1 MAADIANAIAMTLTH
16 SQIDTVR
23 FQSAPLPRLNCQGT
37 GDVPLQANAHGA
49 TRFTG
54 KVAQCLYIANNRMLI
69 APAVRASVAAR
80 VSAYVNRSPP
90 LNEREPGSVDPFD
103 LDQAVNCTVK

>member
-1 MAADIANAIAMTLTH
+1 MTQRAAAPTAVMAADIANAVAMTLTH

-23 FQSAPLPRLNCQGT
+23 FQSAPLQRSNCQGT
-37 GDVPLQANAHGA
+37 GDVPLPANTHGA

-54 KVAQCLYIANNRMLI
+54 EVAQCFYIANNRMQI

-80 VSAYVNRSPP
+80 VSAYVQSISSI
-90 LNEREPGSVDPFD
+90 ER
-103 LDQAVNCTVK
+103 A

>member
-1 MAADIANAIAMTLTH
+1 MAADIANAVAMTLTH

-37 GDVPLQANAHGA
+37 GDVPLQQMRMVHALY
-49 TRFTG
+49 RR
-54 KVAQCLYIANNRMLI
+54 LYIANNRMQI

-80 VSAYVNRSPP
+80 VSAYVQSISSI
-90 LNEREPGSVDPFD
+90 ER
-103 LDQAVNCTVK
+103 A